1 MAKCSMVETA
11 ILSAN
16 FYSPSQLIISI
27 SNLQWQIVT
36 WNTQQNWHSKS
47 DDCCSDICSL
57 NQHKYLEGKSSSP
70 NQHKYLEGK
79 LCSPFSLTKLQG
91 KLCNTSILILIVMML
106 SILIKLWNVGKKYLI
121 FQQQYHHLIFSL
133 SFWQLPNA
141 IIYWQKCVRF
151 LFLKKSSYLLALDC
165 IKKSSFPKKICLP

>member
-1 MAKCSMVETA
+1 MVWVSFFFIFHVLN
-11 ILSAN
+11 ILLCKIGCIYLFYLYILRSRSPTAN

-91 KLCNTSILILIVMML
+91 KLCNTSILILTL
-106 SILIKLWNVGKKYLI
+106 FPYSG
-121 FQQQYHHLIFSL
+121 YHFDTSLPFSL
-133 SFWQLPNA
+133 
-141 IIYWQKCVRF
+141 
-151 LFLKKSSYLLALDC
+151 YLLHGFHSESEQTWGNRVNRLMENF
-165 IKKSSFPKKICLP
+165 IEYF